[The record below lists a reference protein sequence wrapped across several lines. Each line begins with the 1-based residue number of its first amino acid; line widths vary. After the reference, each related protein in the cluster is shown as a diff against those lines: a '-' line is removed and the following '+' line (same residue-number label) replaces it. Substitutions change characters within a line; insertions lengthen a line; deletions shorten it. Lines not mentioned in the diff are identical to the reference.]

1 MEPELLDPGVV
12 LVSELAGGYELEKL
26 AELARCSQE
35 LGNHAVLVDV
45 GVYLVQLRF
54 LDLVHLI
61 AD

>member
-12 LVSELAGGYELEKL
+12 LVSELAGGYELEKIAKL
-26 AELARCSQE
+26 SRRSQE